1 MEISE
6 KIAEEKRT
14 KILYCK
20 KQIAKKDWEDNYM
33 HSPMYMALSVPK
45 EQGYWIAFS
54 RVDNGKPLPMNI
66 ILLDDD
72 EMRQFDNYKRSNN
85 VLPEVCETIDNTGR
99 QKLDNCQSIKD
110 LKEVWSMFNTA
121 TKLFLKD
128 YKNEKKIK
136 FQTLKI

>member
-1 MEISE
+1 M
-6 KIAEEKRT
+6 KI
-14 KILYCK
+14 IYCK

-45 EQGYWIAFS
+45 EQGHWIAFS
-54 RVDNGKPLPMNI
+54 RVDDNRPLPMNI

-72 EMRQFDNYKRSNN
+72 EMRQYDNYKRSNN
-85 VLPEVCETIDNTGR
+85 VFPECLETIDTMGR
-99 QKLDNCQSIKD
+99 QKLDNCKSIKD
-110 LKEVWSMFNTA
+110 LKEVWEMFNTA

-128 YKNEKKIK
+128 YKNERKIK